1 MISRQHRAS
10 ADLIAREKELPLLRA
25 EYDRLVEFG
34 AFQNERVELL
44 FGKLVAMSPLGAD
57 HFYAITRLNKLL
69 IAALGSRAEVYVQ
82 GPIALS
88 DDSEPEPDIAVG
100 PPARP
105 KQLATS
111 AHFVIEVAD
120 SSVRDDRVVKGLL
133 YAANGIPEYWLVNL
147 PEQIVEVYSAIAGGR
162 YQEMV
167 RVGRGGV
174 LVPQAFPD
182 VAIRVDDF
190 LP

>member
-69 IAALGSRAEVYVQ
+69 IAAL
-82 GPIALS
+82 
-88 DDSEPEPDIAVG
+88 
-100 PPARP
+100 
-105 KQLATS
+105 
-111 AHFVIEVAD
+111 
-120 SSVRDDRVVKGLL
+120 
-133 YAANGIPEYWLVNL
+133 
-147 PEQIVEVYSAIAGGR
+147 
-162 YQEMV
+162 
-167 RVGRGGV
+167 
-174 LVPQAFPD
+174 
-182 VAIRVDDF
+182 
-190 LP
+190 

>member
-1 MISRQHRAS
+1 M
-10 ADLIAREKELPLLRA
+10 
-25 EYDRLVEFG
+25 
-34 AFQNERVELL
+34 
-44 FGKLVAMSPLGAD
+44 
-57 HFYAITRLNKLL
+57 
-69 IAALGSRAEVYVQ
+69 
-82 GPIALS
+82 
-88 DDSEPEPDIAVG
+88 G